1 MTIFFSFESYFA
13 DPGNEFLDNINTNNI
28 SKKSDLVDLVDLL
41 SMEKELENGTAINI
55 FIEKIINVIFRIVG
69 LLVLTIFI

>member
-13 DPGNEFLDNINTNNI
+13 DSGNEFPDNINTNNI